1 MLSVLSDQSVVL
13 CETLCDVSGMSDTWH
28 IIQIR
33 GYDLP
38 VFNMVYIHVI
48 C

>member
-1 MLSVLSDQSVVL
+1 M
-13 CETLCDVSGMSDTWH
+13 SGMSDTWH

-38 VFNMVYIHVI
+38 VFNMVYIHVYMLSDGI
-48 C
+48 V